1 MYIHLPA
8 IDRLECSL
16 SARLIMET
24 ADDDEDPKLG
34 QASASLLSALE
45 SALPKLLW
53 RRPKTGGDH
62 GPVHTRAKRR
72 DLDYVI
78 KLVRP

>member
-1 MYIHLPA
+1 MG
-8 IDRLECSL
+8 
-16 SARLIMET
+16 T
-24 ADDDEDPKLG
+24 ADDDEDLKLG
-34 QASASLLSALE
+34 QASANLLSALE
-45 SALPKLLW
+45 SALPKLLC
-53 RRPKTGGDH
+53 RRFKTRGDH